1 MSNQKTKKQMRKL
14 FSFVAACLVSIAGF
28 AATEAVA
35 FDAIVSGTKYAI
47 TAEATGGKVYILKPG
62 LFAAG
67 KSGDACTAECNP
79 ASLTEADMW
88 TFTGSATDGW
98 TITTDDGGVL
108 YVTNNNNGVVCAKS
122 KTGIWTAAEGEEEGQ
137 TYLTSSDGTN
147 SRYLTLYAV
156 GPNWRCY
163 KNTDNG
169 FPSLVLYKAVASS
182 DPEITAPAVL
192 DFKTVLTGSTVTDS
206 LTITASNLTTGIS
219 YAWAEGGM
227 FTATGSL
234 STTGGKLAIATAITA
249 EGAFVD
255 TLVLTSGATVA
266 KVAVKASAV
275 STEGAG
281 TLENPFTLA
290 DVKKLNNGLTG
301 KQWVVGTIA
310 GCYDTEKG
318 GLLDSLVASNI
329 ALATGED
336 IIPVQLVASTSI
348 RTALNLKDHPDYV
361 GRELKICGDLQSYC
375 STTGVK
381 APTDYEL
388 GEAPAPEPFTLNG
401 VWNVVEGEAVGYTIT
416 PSDETVPYYLAVLT
430 PAQYSQWGWYS
441 SEQQAAF
448 HATYVAEIESQEQLI
463 AACVTGVQ
471 TITFAD
477 YTDEG
482 NHCVVAVQMAYDEEN
497 PDVLNFAI
505 LCEAVGAYFEVEP
518 EPGPG
523 PEPGPTEEVTFDIE
537 IGAESFTITPS
548 DPTVMYYVEV
558 IEQGYDSATIVAYV
572 DANLAEYGAGLEYF
586 DGPSTQSYENDWY
599 CDLGEDYTVFVCAVS
614 ESYERISGV
623 TLKDFTY
630 GDAPVGGGFDV
641 EVGETGAT
649 VTALEPG
656 RVYYFSLLNSSVGPI
671 DDYASWIQTYQLD
684 EWMADGYTI
693 SECVEETMLVEESPL
708 AFQFSWFGITE
719 GDFRIILA
727 YIGGTET
734 NYFVD
739 GEVKVVPFHMEGGI
753 ATSIENTKLDAKAV
767 KFIENGQ
774 LIIEK
779 DGIRYTVLGLR
790 K

>member
-35 FDAIVSGTKYAI
+35 FNEIVSGTKYAI
-47 TAEATGGKVYILKPG
+47 TAEATGGNVYILKPG
-62 LFAAG
+62 IFAAG
-67 KSGDACTAECNP
+67 KSGENGITAECNP
-79 ASLTEADMW
+79 ASITEADMW

-98 TITTDDGGVL
+98 TITTEDGGVL

-182 DPEITAPAVL
+182 EPEITAPAVL
-192 DFKTVLTGSTVTDS
+192 DFKTVLAGSTVTDS
-206 LTITASNLTTGIS
+206 VTIEGANLTENIS
-219 YAWAEGGM
+219 YAWAEGGV

-281 TLENPFTLA
+281 TQENPFTLA

-310 GCYDTEKG
+310 GCAVNGGGVTDTYTVSNLALKTG
-318 GLLDSLVASNI
+318 DDVVAVELPSG
-329 ALATGED
+329 A
-336 IIPVQLVASTSI
+336 I
-348 RTALNLKDHPDYV
+348 RTAINLKDHPDYV
-361 GRELKICGDLQSYC
+361 GRELKICGDLVSYFG
-375 STTGVK
+375 TTGVK

-388 GEAPAPEPFTLNG
+388 GEAPAPEPLVLTI
-401 VWNVVEGEAVGYTIT
+401 EADEDSVTIT
-416 PSDETVPYYLAVLT
+416 PSNATTPYYVCVINPTLYSTWAMFSAQELLASY
-430 PAQYSQWGWYS
+430 ASMIDEISSQT
-441 SEQQAAF
+441 ELEAK
-448 HATYVAEIESQEQLI
+448 
-463 AACVTGVQ
+463 CVTGTK
-471 TITFAD
+471 TIVLDDLET
-477 YTDEG
+477 EG
-482 NHCVVAVQMAYDEEN
+482 YYAVVAAQVKYDESD
-497 PDVLNFAI
+497 P
-505 LCEAVGAYFEVEP
+505 EAKNGIVFLSNVVREDFEVEP

-558 IEQGYDSATIVAYV
+558 LEQGYDSATFVAYV

-586 DGPSTQSYENDWY
+586 DGPSTQYYESDWY
-599 CDLGEDYTVFVCAVS
+599 CDPGNYTVFVCAVS
-614 ESYERISGV
+614 EAYERISGV
-623 TLKDFTY
+623 TLKNFTY
-630 GDAPVGGGFDV
+630 GEAPVGGGFDV

-656 RVYYFSLLNSSVGPI
+656 RVYYFSILNSGVGPI

-684 EWMADGYTI
+684 EWMAEGYTI
-693 SECVEETMLVEESPL
+693 PECVEETMLVEESPL
-708 AFQFSWFGITE
+708 AFQFSWFGFTE
-719 GDFRIILA
+719 GDFRIVLA